1 MKFEIYS
8 TSGKMADYISTLASN
23 NFELSGDDEYQV
35 YVEIDSLKQLMKLQ
49 ELLSFLDIVI
59 LSGSESVPA
68 IEIYDDYRE

>member
-1 MKFEIYS
+1 MKFELYS
-8 TSGKMADYISTLASN
+8 TSGRMADYISTLANN

-49 ELLSFLDIVI
+49 ELLVYHDIIVH
-59 LSGSESVPA
+59 GKGENPA